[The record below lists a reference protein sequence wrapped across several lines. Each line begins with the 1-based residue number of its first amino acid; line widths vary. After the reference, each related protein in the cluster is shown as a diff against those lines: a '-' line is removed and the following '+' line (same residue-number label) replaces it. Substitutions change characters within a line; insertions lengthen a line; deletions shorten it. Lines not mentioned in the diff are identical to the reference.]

1 VPINAHTR
9 AIISALIAGGRVR
22 RAYIG
27 VAGGARPLPPRVAAR
42 LGRDRGIEVVETVEG
57 SPAALAGLQPEDLL
71 VEAGGV
77 HLRTV
82 EDLQR
87 LMTEDT
93 IGRELELLI
102 VRRGDERR
110 VAITPRELVT

>member
-1 VPINAHTR
+1 M
-9 AIISALIAGGRVR
+9 
-22 RAYIG
+22 
-27 VAGGARPLPPRVAAR
+27 
-42 LGRDRGIEVVETVEG
+42 
-57 SPAALAGLQPEDLL
+57 
-71 VEAGGV
+71 

-110 VAITPRELVT
+110 VAITPRELVTDRLGEA